1 MNRAR
6 QYDTNV
12 LSLDF
17 LNSSENTA
25 FDMSLLAEC
34 VSLLFLG
41 AVPFSEYASSYNRC
55 FNCCNKLLT
64 TDTENTKVKR
74 RKR

>member
-6 QYDTNV
+6 QYDRNV
-12 LSLDF
+12 LCLDF
-17 LNSSENTA
+17 LHSSGNTA

-41 AVPFSEYASSYNRC
+41 AVPFSEYASSYNRR
-55 FNCCNKLLT
+55 FNCNKLPT